1 MDNQYD
7 TLGDEV
13 KDGRRRRHAPGG
25 ARADAAGI
33 EVRNV
38 EGGCRGREARR
49 AFLIVEGGCR
59 LLWAGGREH
68 DGAHGGTI
76 VADNCSRHH
85 AFHSTRESSS
95 AGCALR

>member
-7 TLGDEV
+7 TLGDAVE
-13 KDGRRRRHAPGG
+13 DGRRRRHAPGG
-25 ARADAAGI
+25 ARADVAGI
-33 EVRNV
+33 KVLNV

-49 AFLIVEGGCR
+49 AFLVVEGGGS

-68 DGAHGGTI
+68 DGAHGGTL
-76 VADNCSRHH
+76 VADNCSHDH
-85 AFHSTRESSS
+85 AFHNTRESSS